1 MPHREQLSCPLSW
14 FNLAPAKKNEEMACL
29 HHKPSYHVFSV
40 LIRNF
45 VHWKSDFL
53 AELSR
58 QPSGG
63 HLVRRLEASVD

>member
-29 HHKPSYHVFSV
+29 HHKLSYHAFSV

-53 AELSR
+53 A
-58 QPSGG
+58 
-63 HLVRRLEASVD
+63 